1 MAKRKKVIT
10 HLVCTED
17 KSKNYTQVVSKT
29 RQVGSLT
36 LPKFCAK
43 CRKHTAH
50 KEIK

>member
-17 KSKNYTQVVSKT
+17 KSRNYTQVVSKV
-29 RQVGSLT
+29 RQVGSLNVS
-36 LPKFCAK
+36 KFCAK

-50 KEIK
+50 KETK